1 MTTLIKKEF
10 LENLLR
16 KNYNDSKIYINNF
29 EMEEA
34 GGKGDNFISLI
45 FRVDIDWHG
54 AQKEE
59 REEQLIIKIIME
71 NSLLKDTIIS
81 FFKTENIFYSQIL
94 SIYEEIY
101 KKRICEKR
109 FPKLTPKFYECDQ
122 NNLVVLKDLTHSG
135 FRLCNRQKG
144 ADFNH
149 GVLVMRTLAQLHAL
163 SIASIRK
170 STAFETM
177 LPEPFYTEKNEQL
190 IYMFFVKAMK
200 EVIESIEEIPEFK
213 KYIGRI
219 QLKCA
224 QDIIGYIRT
233 GKLKVLCHGDCW
245 INNMLFRYDEDTGVP
260 EEIRMID
267 FQLSYFGSLACD
279 LIYFFYT
286 SMRPE
291 ILSSKKPEL
300 IEIYICELH
309 KCLNELGEDIR
320 EFTRENIYND
330 LEELQYFGVVLV
342 CSLLGM
348 MLAKPDDALSL
359 DKNEDFDTISSDLKQ
374 SRNNPIYNKK
384 LLKHFENFARD
395 NII

>member
-1 MTTLIKKEF
+1 MTALIKKEF

-16 KNYNDSKIYINNF
+16 NHYNDPKIQIDNF
-29 EMEEA
+29 QLEAA
-34 GGKGDNFISLI
+34 GGKGDNYVCLI
-45 FRVDIDWHG
+45 WKVDVDWHG
-54 AQKEE
+54 HQKEE
-59 REEQLIIKIIME
+59 REDHLIIKTIME
-71 NSLLKDTIIS
+71 NSLFKDTNIA
-81 FFKTENIFYSQIL
+81 FFKTEIIFYSQIL

-101 KKRICEKR
+101 KKRTCEKK
-109 FPKLTPKFYECDQ
+109 FLKLSPKFYKCNQDSI
-122 NNLVVLKDLTHSG
+122 VVLKDLGLSG

-149 GVLVMRTLAQLHAL
+149 GVLVMRALGQLHAL
-163 SIASIRK
+163 SIAANRK
-170 STAFETM
+170 NASFRTM

-200 EVIESIEEIPEFK
+200 EVIESIEDLPEFK
-213 KYIGRI
+213 KYNGRI

-224 QDIIGYIRT
+224 QDIIGYIRA

-245 INNMLFRYDEDTGVP
+245 INNMLFRYDEDTDVP
-260 EEIRMID
+260 VEIRMID
-267 FQLSYFGSLACD
+267 FQISYFGSLACD
-279 LIYFFYT
+279 LTYFFYT

-291 ILSSKKPEL
+291 VLSNKKPEL
-300 IEIYICELH
+300 IEIYVCELH

-320 EFTRENIYND
+320 EFTRENIYKD
-330 LEELQYFGVVLV
+330 MEELQYFGVVLV

-348 MLAKPDDALSL
+348 MLTKPEDALSL
-359 DKNEDFDTISSDLKQ
+359 DNNKDLETISSDLKQ
-374 SRNNPIYNKK
+374 SRNNPVYNKK